1 MRECFA
7 VEGDSDWKVKHSRT
21 LQSGAFGCG
30 YGQSTAPVAYG
41 SNQSTA
47 LRIDR
52 PSSVTNSHTPTRGT
66 SARGTSARGTS
77 VLGILVLA
85 AEDTATAAA
94 AAKSASWVRA
104 MRLYTQYPE
113 GIFRSSSILPDRPRQ
128 TSLRL
133 SLSLAVVSVSESE
146 SESETVVCSR
156 SLLLSE

>member
-52 PSSVTNSHTPTRGT
+52 PSSVTNSHTPT
-66 SARGTSARGTS
+66 RGTSARGTS

-146 SESETVVCSR
+146 SESETVVCSL